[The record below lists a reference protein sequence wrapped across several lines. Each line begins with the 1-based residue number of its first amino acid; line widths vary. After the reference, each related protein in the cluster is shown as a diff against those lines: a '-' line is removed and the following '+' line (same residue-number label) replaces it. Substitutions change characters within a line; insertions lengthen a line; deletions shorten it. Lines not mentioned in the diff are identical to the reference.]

1 MLKPQHS
8 LQSVVTDLV
17 NGLKAGTIQLR
28 DDGDAVVP
36 EGEPLVAESEQ
47 VQDSGVEIVERVDI
61 AVEFPA
67 SRTKE

>member
-28 DDGDAVVP
+28 DDGDAAVP